1 MGPLAGVKIVEFA
14 GIGPGPM
21 CAMLLA
27 DLGADILRICWR
39 QASLSH
45 RLFKRRWL
53 QVLCREWSARLSC
66 QVLPRCGS
74 SCLEVAAG
82 G

>member
-27 DLGADILRICWR
+27 DLGADIIRLDRINPEQPKFRSNILNRNRYSISIDLKHPEGWR
-39 QASLSH
+39 
-45 RLFKRRWL
+45 
-53 QVLCREWSARLSC
+53 
-66 QVLPRCGS
+66 PRCGWS
-74 SCLEVAAG
+74 TARMR
-82 G
+82 